1 MANTER
7 MNALKQ
13 VAEARKAVG
22 EARQDSNLTPKQI
35 QLLDDVYREL
45 MDTED
50 TLIHEEIQ
58 DSIAKLN
65 EHSKALGDLT
75 TRLKRSTEQL
85 KEVGETISTV
95 AKIIGVLAD
104 IVAKAASVGLL

>member
-13 VAEARKAVG
+13 VAEARKATG
-22 EARQDSNLTPKQI
+22 EARQVSNLTPKQI

-50 TLIHEEIQ
+50 TLVHEDIQ
-58 DSIAKLN
+58 DSIATLN

-75 TRLKRSTEQL
+75 TRLKRSTEKL
-85 KEVGETISTV
+85 KKLSNTINTV
-95 AKIIGVLAD
+95 AKVIGVLAD
-104 IVAKAASVGLL
+104 IIAKAASVGLL